1 MADKPMIDDK
11 GYIDVNSALKLKEAE
26 GRVERDRRE
35 AEGRVEV
42 DKLNAES
49 DAMFR
54 ELLIRESAKETA
66 SKHLAKF
73 AGFYLTFL
81 VCTFIFSIQFVPE
94 TSIAVVAGLITLVV
108 TNLSTILKG
117 IVENN
122 DDRDD
127 DPPKAPPQAKTK
139 LQ

>member
-1 MADKPMIDDK
+1 MTDKPMINEK

-26 GRVERDRRE
+26 GRVE
-35 AEGRVEV
+35 V
-42 DKLNAES
+42 DKMNAES
-49 DAMFR
+49 DAKFR

-73 AGFYLTFL
+73 AGLYLLIL
-81 VCTFIFSIQFVPE
+81 VLAFIGSIGFIPE

-117 IVENN
+117 IVENGQN
-122 DDRDD
+122 
-127 DPPKAPPQAKTK
+127 KEEK
-139 LQ
+139 LREEARKKGIL

>member
-1 MADKPMIDDK
+1 MCLGLLEAYIMAEKPMVNDK
-11 GYIDVNSALKLKEAE
+11 GYIDVQSALKLK
-26 GRVERDRRE
+26 E

-49 DAMFR
+49 DAKFR

-66 SKHLAKF
+66 AKHLAKF
-73 AGFYLTFL
+73 AGLYLLIL
-81 VCTFIFSIQFVPE
+81 VLAFIFSIKFIPE

-117 IVENN
+117 IIENGDKGDEDVAN
-122 DDRDD
+122 E
-127 DPPKAPPQAKTK
+127 AKQRGIIK
-139 LQ
+139 

>member
-1 MADKPMIDDK
+1 MAEKPMVNDK
-11 GYIDVNSALKLKEAE
+11 GYIDVQSALKLK
-26 GRVERDRRE
+26 E

-49 DAMFR
+49 DAKFR

-66 SKHLAKF
+66 AKHLAKF
-73 AGFYLTFL
+73 AGLYLLIL
-81 VCTFIFSIQFVPE
+81 VLAFIFSIKFIPE

-117 IVENN
+117 IIENGDKGDEDVAN
-122 DDRDD
+122 E
-127 DPPKAPPQAKTK
+127 AKQRGIIK
-139 LQ
+139 

>member
-1 MADKPMIDDK
+1 MAEKPMVDNK
-11 GYIDVNSALKLKEAE
+11 GYIDVTSALKLKEAE
-26 GRVERDRRE
+26 GRVE
-35 AEGRVEV
+35 V
-42 DKLNAES
+42 DKMNAES
-49 DAMFR
+49 DAKFR

-117 IVENN
+117 IVENG
-122 DDRDD
+122 DET
-127 DPPKAPPQAKTK
+127 PEIETETPKKKSKQETM
-139 LQ
+139 LS